1 MNRRMEVTMIKIAL
15 IGIVTVLFAVLF
27 KGGKSEFGILISIAG
42 CVLIFYFGAGKL
54 STIVEAIN
62 KIRGYLTINSEYL
75 SILLKIIGITYIAEF
90 SSNLCKDAG
99 FTAISNQIELVGKL
113 SIMAISM
120 PVLLALLDTISHFL
134 TA

>member
-1 MNRRMEVTMIKIAL
+1 MIKIAL
-15 IGIVTVLFAVLF
+15 IGIVAVLAAIQF
-27 KGGKSEFGILISIAG
+27 KGGKSEYGILISIIG

-54 STIVEAIN
+54 TTIVEAMN
-62 KIRGYLTINSEYL
+62 KIQSYLSVNSEYL

-99 FTAISNQIELVGKL
+99 YAAIGNQIELAGKL

-120 PVLLALLDTISHFL
+120 PVLLALLDTIDRFL
-134 TA
+134 ST